1 MKKMQN
7 EWQNEVQKSTYKGF
21 FAFAAT
27 LVGVAVICGFAG
39 TFKNASASSDS
50 RDIDY
55 YLENSANSTYRYGS
69 GSGISGGSGTSSG
82 SGKTSGSS
90 QKSSTSKT
98 TKKKTTA
105 SQSKGSAK
113 RYTTKKRSSKQK
125 AYDDFMDDAL
135 EDYLSCVDSYEEYEE
150 AEEFFDEGWL
160 TPDER
165 AELDRLMDAYE
176 D

>member
-55 YLENSANSTYRYGS
+55 YLENASNSTYRYGS

-82 SGKTSGSS
+82 SSR
-90 QKSSTSKT
+90 KSSTSKT

-113 RYTTKKRSSKQK
+113 RYTTKKKSAKQK

-150 AEEFFDEGWL
+150 AAEFFDEGWL